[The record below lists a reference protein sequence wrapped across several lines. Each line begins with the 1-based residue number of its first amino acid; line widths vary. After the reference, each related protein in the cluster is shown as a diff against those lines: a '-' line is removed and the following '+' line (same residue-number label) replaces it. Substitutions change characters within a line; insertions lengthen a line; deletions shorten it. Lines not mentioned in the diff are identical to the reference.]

1 MSWVLKNRLEVA
13 VDSLVVN
20 NTARFVISKGED
32 LTPGPK
38 TVSVTQSF
46 VYIFIKSGSDRKS
59 F

>member
-20 NTARFVISKGED
+20 NTARFVISKGD

-38 TVSVTQSF
+38 TVSVTGSF
-46 VYIFIKSGSDRKS
+46 V
-59 F
+59 

>member
-46 VYIFIKSGSDRKS
+46 V
-59 F
+59 

>member
-1 MSWVLKNRLEVA
+1 MEKGFVGGSWDVSWVLKNRLEVA

-46 VYIFIKSGSDRKS
+46 V
-59 F
+59 